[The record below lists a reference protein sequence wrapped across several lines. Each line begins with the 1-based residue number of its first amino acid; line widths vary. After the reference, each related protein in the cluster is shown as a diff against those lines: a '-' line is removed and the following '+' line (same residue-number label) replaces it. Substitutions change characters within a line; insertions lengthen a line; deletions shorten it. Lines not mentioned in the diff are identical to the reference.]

1 MADSRAGKLIAAVV
15 DEQTSRNR
23 LKHLIKDY
31 GKREALT
38 LVEPITDLN
47 LLQISV
53 VVGNLSAGRRRSY
66 QPHTLFLLPGTKEAK
81 SDLLPHVWCS

>member
-15 DEQTSRNR
+15 DEQGSRNR
-23 LKHLIKDY
+23 LKPLFKDY

-38 LVEPITDLN
+38 LVDLATRLN

-53 VVGNLSAGRRRSY
+53 VVGNMSAGRRRS
-66 QPHTLFLLPGTKEAK
+66 
-81 SDLLPHVWCS
+81 